1 METYDNERRN
11 SMTKKHKKLSPI
23 RLLIKILFITIGAF
37 LMGVALE
44 IFLVPNDVIDGGIIG
59 ISIVVSKITSLPLG
73 IFIFF
78 LNLPFLVLGY
88 KQIGK
93 TFAFSTLYGITVMSI
108 TTALL
113 HHVEPFT
120 NDTILAVLFG
130 GVLLGFGV
138 GLVIKLGGSLDGT
151 EIVAILISKKLRFPV
166 GQIIMII
173 NVFIF
178 ILAGFVLGWDSAM
191 YSMFTYY
198 IASKVMDAVVEG
210 LNESRSVTIISSE
223 YEEISQTIM
232 DRLGRNTTFIYA
244 RGGYL
249 KEDTQMIYCVVTRL
263 ELAKLKTIVQEI
275 DSKAFIT
282 IEHVS
287 DVLGG
292 NFEKHNIH

>member
-1 METYDNERRN
+1 
-11 SMTKKHKKLSPI
+11 MTKKHKKLSPV
-23 RLLIKILFITIGAF
+23 RLLIKILFITIGAV

-44 IFLVPNDVIDGGIIG
+44 IFLVPNDVIDGGITG

-78 LNLPFLVLGY
+78 INLPFLVLGY

-93 TFAFSTLYGITVMSI
+93 TFAFSTLYGIAIMSI

-120 NDTILAVLFG
+120 NETILAVLFG
-130 GVLLGFGV
+130 GVILGFGV
-138 GLVIKLGGSLDGT
+138 GLVIKFGGSLDGT

-178 ILAGFVLGWDSAM
+178 ILAGFVFGWDSAM
-191 YSMFTYY
+191 YSIFAYY
-198 IASKVMDAVVEG
+198 IASKVMDIVVEG
-210 LNESRSVTIISSE
+210 LNESKSVTIISSE

-232 DRLGRNTTFIYA
+232 NRLGRNTTFIYA

-275 DSKAFIT
+275 DSKAFIA